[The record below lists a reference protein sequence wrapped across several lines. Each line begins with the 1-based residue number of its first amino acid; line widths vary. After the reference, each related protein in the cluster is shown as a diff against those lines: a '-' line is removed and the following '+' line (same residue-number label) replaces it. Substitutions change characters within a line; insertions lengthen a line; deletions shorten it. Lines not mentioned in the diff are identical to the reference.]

1 MRDPCKLRQC
11 FQIPRYFIFAWV
23 GFNLVAFHVI
33 ISLYK
38 VTGRTRR
45 RASDLNSLQLYKQ
58 NCFLFSSPPPP
69 FICQAYNFPSQARQK
84 GLFRSDSF
92 AVVLWCSSGRRGPG
106 ASFLLDELPMPE
118 PSYDCIP
125 ERGLFR
131 AFILAVWPVISFLL
145 LFASWFQA
153 GRIALTTETI
163 N

>member
-58 NCFLFSSPPPP
+58 NCFLFSSPPP
-69 FICQAYNFPSQARQK
+69 
-84 GLFRSDSF
+84 SF
-92 AVVLWCSSGRRGPG
+92 AKLITFPVRPGRKVFSDQTALQWCCDAAVEGGAPGPPSSWMSFRCPSPPMTVFQNVVCSVPSSLLSGQWSVSFCCLPPGFRRGG
-106 ASFLLDELPMPE
+106 LL
-118 PSYDCIP
+118 
-125 ERGLFR
+125 
-131 AFILAVWPVISFLL
+131 
-145 LFASWFQA
+145 
-153 GRIALTTETI
+153 
-163 N
+163 